1 MKLFWRYIF
10 IFGVVMN
17 VVCCD
22 SVDQDRR
29 INNNQET
36 FETINITNNR
46 EIIATL
52 DQTVQKT
59 PKWDQV
65 VKEIRE
71 GEDYNIGHFNKSRD
85 RLVEELAIQ
94 TVVIESVIPLLEN
107 IYGGRSGFEKEGV
120 IFFESSNKK
129 VDKAGFWIGIK
140 DPDNRLDKFVE
151 ELQKKVDEGEIKADS
166 INIFH
171 TQHTESENNH
181 LMREVNDNIEQISTE
196 HGDSS
201 LERSVS
207 VVGVNSDTGNIE
219 IGHHGLTEEQ
229 KKDLEKSF
237 PNRKIIFYH
246 QEMHIPENAE
256 KTFHPN

>member
-10 IFGVVMN
+10 IFGLVMN
-17 VVCCD
+17 MVCCD

-46 EIIATL
+46 EIIAKL

-59 PKWDQV
+59 PKWDQL

-71 GEDYNIGHFNKSRD
+71 GEDYNIGHFNKSREK
-85 RLVEELAIQ
+85 LVEELAIQ

-120 IFFESSNKK
+120 IFSEE
-129 VDKAGFWIGIK
+129 GFWIGIK
-140 DPDNRLDKFVE
+140 DPDRRLEKIVA

-166 INIFH
+166 INIFR
-171 TQHTESENNH
+171 TLYTTFENNR
-181 LMREVNDNIEQISTE
+181 LMREVNDKINQISVGR
-196 HGDSS
+196 GDIG
-201 LERSVS
+201 RSVS
-207 VVGVNSDTGNIE
+207 AVSASSDTGNIE
-219 IGHHGLTEEQ
+219 IGHNGLTEEQ
-229 KKDLEKSF
+229 SK
-237 PNRKIIFYH
+237 
-246 QEMHIPENAE
+246 
-256 KTFHPN
+256 